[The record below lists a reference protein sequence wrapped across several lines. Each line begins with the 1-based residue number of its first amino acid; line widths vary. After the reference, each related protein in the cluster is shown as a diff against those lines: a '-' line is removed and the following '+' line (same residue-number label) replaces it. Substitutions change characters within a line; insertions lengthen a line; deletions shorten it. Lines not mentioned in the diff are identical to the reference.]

1 MRHVLSLLSVLT
13 AILCASCGYHVGPV
27 KPKKLEHVRRICV
40 KNFKNE
46 TLEPRMEAMLASAVI
61 KQLQLDG
68 TYQVTSEDRADAII
82 EGTLQ
87 RIDRLPS
94 RAVRGNVLQSLE
106 YRLTITG
113 SFRLIAVGS
122 GKVLDQRNVTGTTDF
137 FVTSGSSGSN
147 LLTADSAQ
155 DERQAMPLAV
165 EDMATRISSL
175 ISEGW

>member
-1 MRHVLSLLSVLT
+1 MRFVLSLLAML
-13 AILCASCGYHVGPV
+13 LCTSCGYHVGPV
-27 KPKKLEHVRRICV
+27 KPKKLENIRRICV
-40 KNFKNE
+40 KNFKND
-46 TLEPRMEAMLASAVI
+46 TLDPRMEAMLASAVI

-68 TYQVTSEDRADAII
+68 TYQVTNEEQADAILT
-82 EGTLQ
+82 GTLQ
-87 RIDRLPS
+87 NIIRAPS

-106 YRLTITG
+106 YRLTISGAYQLAAARTG
-113 SFRLIAVGS
+113 TL
-122 GKVLDQRNVTGTTDF
+122 LDQRTVTGTADF
-137 FVTSGSSGSN
+137 FVTSGSSGSD

>member
-1 MRHVLSLLSVLT
+1 MRFVLSLLA
-13 AILCASCGYHVGPV
+13 AILCVSCGYHVGPV
-27 KPKKLEHVRRICV
+27 KPSKMQNIRRVCV

-68 TYQVTSEDRADAII
+68 TYQVTDESHADAILQGSLARI
-82 EGTLQ
+82 E
-87 RIDRLPS
+87 RVPS
-94 RAVRGNVLQSLE
+94 RVVRGNVLQSSE

-113 SFRLIAVGS
+113 SYRLTTARTGT
-122 GKVLDQRNVTGTTDF
+122 VLDERQVTGTTDF
-137 FVTSGSSGSN
+137 FVSSGSSGAD

-165 EDMATRISSL
+165 ENLATRISSL

>member
-1 MRHVLSLLSVLT
+1 MRRAKSLLSLVAAL
-13 AILCASCGYHVGPV
+13 LCVSCGYHVGPV
-27 KPKKLEHVRRICV
+27 KPKKLEGIRRICV
-40 KNFKNE
+40 KNFKND

-68 TYQVTSEDRADAII
+68 TYQVTDENHADAILQ
-82 EGTLQ
+82 GTLL

-94 RAVRGNVLQSLE
+94 RVVRGNVLQSSE
-106 YRLTITG
+106 YRLTISGSYRLSTARTG
-113 SFRLIAVGS
+113 TL
-122 GKVLDQRNVTGTTDF
+122 LDQRSVIGTTDF
-137 FVTSGSSGSN
+137 FVTAGSSGSN

-155 DERQAMPLAV
+155 DERQAMPIAV